1 MFVKIVI
8 IRRKPVKM
16 RRRKEPVE
24 NKNEKKNVLENIELL
39 TKTKNG
45 NS

>member
-1 MFVKIVI
+1 
-8 IRRKPVKM
+8 M

-24 NKNEKKNVLENIELL
+24 NKSNKNEKKNVLENIELL